1 MSWLVVAILAYFIFA
16 VVFLIDKYLLVSS
29 IKNPKL
35 YTFYTGVLRVLIV
48 VLIPFVDFKFPGV
61 YQIILSFL
69 AGGFFVLALFW
80 FFKGLSLFEPSRI
93 VPAIGGAIP
102 VFTFLFVL
110 IISAGKEIPAPRDL
124 LALLILI
131 CGSVLISYEKAKK
144 VSFESLRISIT
155 AAFFLAISFVLAKY
169 VYLAQPFLQG
179 LIWINIGGFFT
190 ALLFLL
196 SKEARDNLFQIKMLM
211 SKKTATIFISN
222 QAMGAGAAILQFW
235 AIALAPLA
243 YLAFVNALQG
253 TQYVFLL
260 GLAVLLSVK
269 FPQILKEE
277 ISREVIFQKI
287 TAILLIGA
295 GLVLLAF

>member
-1 MSWLVVAILAYFIFA
+1 MPWLAVAVLAYFIFA
-16 VVFLIDKYLLVSS
+16 VVFLVDKYLLVGS

-35 YTFYTGVLRVLIV
+35 YTFYTGFLRVLIV
-48 VLIPFVDFKFPGV
+48 FLIPFIDFKVPSISQV
-61 YQIILSFL
+61 ILSFL
-69 AGGFFVLALFW
+69 AGAVFVLGLYW
-80 FFKGLSLFEPSRI
+80 FYKGLQLFEPSRV

-102 VFTFLFVL
+102 VFTFSLVFL
-110 IISAGKEIPAPRDL
+110 ISLGKEIPAPLDL
-124 LALLILI
+124 LALLILV

-144 VSFESLRISIT
+144 VSFESLRISLT
-155 AAFFLAISFVLAKY
+155 AAFLFALFFVFAKY

-179 LIWINIGGFFT
+179 FIWISLGGFLT

-196 SKEARDNLFQIKMLM
+196 LKEVRDNLFEVKLKMP
-211 SKKTATIFISN
+211 KKTMTAFLSN
-222 QAMGAGAAILQFW
+222 QAAGALANILQNW
-235 AIALAPLA
+235 AVALAPLA
-243 YLAFVNALQG
+243 YVAVVNALQS

-287 TAILLIGA
+287 IAILLIGG
-295 GLVLLAF
+295 GLVLLVL

>member
-1 MSWLVVAILAYFIFA
+1 MSWLIVAVLAYFIFA
-16 VVFLIDKYLLVSS
+16 VVFLIDKYVLVGS

-69 AGGFFVLALFW
+69 AGGFFVFALLW
-80 FFKGLSLFEPSRI
+80 FFKGLQLFEPSI
-93 VPAIGGAIP
+93 VVPAIGGTIP

-110 IISAGKEIPAPRDL
+110 IVSAGKEIPAPRDL
-124 LALLILI
+124 LVLLILI
-131 CGSVLISYEKAKK
+131 YGSVLISYEKDKK
-144 VSFESLRISIT
+144 VSFESLRISLT
-155 AAFFLAISFVLAKY
+155 AAFFFALFFVFAKY

-179 LIWINIGGFFT
+179 FIWISLGGFLT
-190 ALLFLL
+190 TLLFLL
-196 SKEARDNLFQIKMLM
+196 LKEVRDNLFGVRLKIPTETM
-211 SKKTATIFISN
+211 AIFVSN
-222 QAMGAGAAILQFW
+222 QVMGAGANLLQNW
-235 AIALAPLA
+235 AVALAPLA
-243 YLAFVNALQG
+243 YVAVVNALQG
-253 TQYVFLL
+253 VQYVFLL

-277 ISREVIFQKI
+277 ISREVIFRKI
-287 TAILLIGA
+287 IAILLIGG